1 MYPGHWASVAP
12 DKPAAINANT
22 GEVLD
27 YATLNTRS
35 AQLAH
40 YFKAQGLG
48 VGDHVALFMENNL
61 RFFEVAWAA
70 YRSGLYLT
78 CINRY
83 LTAEEAAYIVND
95 CDASI
100 LISSAARGTVADALR
115 EPCAR
120 VKAFL
125 MTDGALAG
133 WTDYDAALAD
143 QPATAPPEEPAGDSM
158 LYSSGTTGRP
168 KGIKRPLS
176 GESIRAGTRISQALA
191 AQYHFTEKSVYLSPA
206 PLYHAAPFAY
216 SIGAQSLGAT
226 VVMMEKFD
234 PETALGHIERL
245 RRHPQPVG
253 AYHVRAHAQAPRNRA
268 RPVRPPHPS
277 GRHSRCGPR
286 CPVAV
291 KQQMIDWWGQVLYE
305 YYAGTEGNGS
315 TFITSEEWLKHPG
328 SVGRAANGVVHIC
341 DEDGAELPTGEAG
354 LVYFE
359 QPARPFEYHKAP
371 EKTASSVP
379 APLP

>member
-1 MYPGHWASVAP
+1 MYPGHWASIAP

-125 MTDGALAG
+125 MTDGALPG
-133 WTDYDAALAD
+133 WTDYDAALAE
-143 QPATAPPEEPAGDSM
+143 QPATNPAEEPAGDSM

-176 GESIRAGTRISQALA
+176 REHPGRYAHFQALA
-191 AQYHFTEKSVYLSPA
+191 ARTTSRKQPVPA

-216 SIGAQSLGAT
+216 PIGARS
-226 VVMMEKFD
+226 
-234 PETALGHIERL
+234 
-245 RRHPQPVG
+245 
-253 AYHVRAHAQAPRNRA
+253 
-268 RPVRPPHPS
+268 
-277 GRHSRCGPR
+277 
-286 CPVAV
+286 
-291 KQQMIDWWGQVLYE
+291 
-305 YYAGTEGNGS
+305 
-315 TFITSEEWLKHPG
+315 
-328 SVGRAANGVVHIC
+328 
-341 DEDGAELPTGEAG
+341 
-354 LVYFE
+354 
-359 QPARPFEYHKAP
+359 
-371 EKTASSVP
+371 
-379 APLP
+379 